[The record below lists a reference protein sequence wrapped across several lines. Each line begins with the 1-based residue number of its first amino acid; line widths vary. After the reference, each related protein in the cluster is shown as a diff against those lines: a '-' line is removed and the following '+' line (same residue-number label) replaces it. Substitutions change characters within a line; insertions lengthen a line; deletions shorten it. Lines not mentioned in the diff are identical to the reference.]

1 MVNIYSDTEIYL
13 YVHLFRHCYSF
24 TLIKAIQV
32 DHYLMATIAR
42 QCDVIAY
49 FHAHKSSDTRP
60 RVGPGQV
67 SK

>member
-49 FHAHKSSDTRP
+49 FHAHQILRYQAPCGS
-60 RVGPGQV
+60 GA